1 MVASATIK
9 RNGAATFGATFEKAG
24 TALFS
29 RFATFLKY
37 GIAALPIYP
46 AARINWDAGILQH
59 DETGA
64 ISGIGIAVIGAICM
78 EGARRAQSRSG
89 AAGWRVI
96 GLILLAISYSNGLS
110 NFAANSDHSRDQ
122 KSSQQ
127 TASATLSSQ
136 RSQLE
141 KRRGAQV
148 AIVAKPLQSVRGVEI
163 KLAEDEP
170 IKGIEAEIEAT
181 KAAKAGF
188 WRASDGCKAE
198 KLYSPEAKAYCQE
211 IAALEGKK
219 AAAEKRDEIDGDLRE
234 FDNRHGA
241 AEAPPSSVD
250 SFADSVADFILLLG
264 YKFEDKDGKD
274 TTAKAKLL
282 ISKIRDWGRALGVE
296 IMAFV
301 GPSILLYLFGL
312 AEAPKRAEAPQPQP
326 QPHRKPEKTAK
337 PIVAP
342 MVAETPE
349 NAPATVASALPIVA
363 TSQKDEEI
371 DGFYNNRLESAQG
384 VNADTTPVWEAWKQS
399 CAERGIHPGS
409 RKAFCGRMQRYGVGY
424 DPNNKRSIYL
434 DVRLKP
440 AQAPSHAARAE
451 HGGLRLAVNNA

>member
-1 MVASATIK
+1 MVATATMK
-9 RNGAATFGATFEKAG
+9 RNGAATFGATIATAG

-29 RFATFLKY
+29 RFATFLRY

-46 AARINWDAGILQH
+46 AARINWDAGIVQH

-64 ISGIGIAVIGAICM
+64 IAGIGIAVIGAICM
-78 EGARRAQSRSG
+78 EGARHAQSRSG

-110 NFAANSDHSRDQ
+110 NFATNSDHSRDL

-127 TASATLSSQ
+127 TASATLSLQ
-136 RSQLE
+136 RSQLVD
-141 KRRGAQV
+141 RRNAQV
-148 AIVAKPLQSVRGVEI
+148 AIVAKQLQSVRGVQLTFTGEEA
-163 KLAEDEP
+163 AES
-170 IKGIEAEIEAT
+170 IEAEIEET

-198 KLYSPEAKAYCQE
+198 KLHSPEAKAYCQE
-211 IAALEGKK
+211 IADLGGKK
-219 AAAEKRDEIDGDLRE
+219 AAAKKRDEIDGDLRE
-234 FDNRHGA
+234 FDNKHGN

-250 SFADSVADFILLLG
+250 SFADSVADFIVLLG

-301 GPSILLYLFGL
+301 GPSIILYLFGL
-312 AEAPKRAEAPQPQP
+312 ADAPKKAEAPQPQP
-326 QPHRKPEKTAK
+326 QPQRTPEKAPKAK
-337 PIVAP
+337 VAP
-342 MVAETPE
+342 IVAETPE
-349 NAPATVASALPIVA
+349 NAPATIPAIVA
-363 TSQKDEEI
+363 TSQKDDPEI
-371 DGFYNNRLESAQG
+371 DGFYNSRLEDAQG
-384 VNADTTPVWEAWKQS
+384 VNVDTTPVWEAWKQY
-399 CAERGIHPGS
+399 CAERGINPGS

-434 DVRLKP
+434 NVRLTP
-440 AQAPSHAARAE
+440 AESRSQGRAE